1 MDSDRTVSTVAP
13 TGTRGSK
20 HLWKLMFGALLA
32 VTFISSG
39 AVAQQCPQGGLKS
52 GPALQLSPSV
62 LVKLST
68 WKIRHGI
75 QDERYNFRANGS
87 YDYIRSAG
95 QLVRAAE
102 DGQYTVQR
110 DHLILRP
117 AEGSARILCWRI
129 GTHTTPY
136 HNPINQLLLWLN
148 YPDGREE
155 FYYPTENR

>member
-13 TGTRGSK
+13 TGTQGSK
-20 HLWKLMFGALLA
+20 HLLKLMFGALLA
-32 VTFISSG
+32 VTFIASG
-39 AVAQQCPQGGLKS
+39 AVAENCPQGSSKS
-52 GPALQLSPSV
+52 GPALQVSPSV
-62 LVKLST
+62 LVKFSE

-75 QDERYNFRANGS
+75 QSERYNFRANGS

-102 DGQYTVQR
+102 DGQFTVQR
-110 DHLILRP
+110 DQLLLRP
-117 AEGSARILCWRI
+117 AEGPTRTLCWRM

-136 HNPINQLLLWLN
+136 YNSTNRLILWLN

-155 FYYPTENR
+155 FYYPTEHQ